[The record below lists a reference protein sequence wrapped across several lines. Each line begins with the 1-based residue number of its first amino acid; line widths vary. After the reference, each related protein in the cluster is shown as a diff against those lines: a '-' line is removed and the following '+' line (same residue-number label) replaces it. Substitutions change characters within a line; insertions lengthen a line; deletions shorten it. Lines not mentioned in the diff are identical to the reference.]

1 MAMACGGVHFWT
13 LGLFWSMLAAVGA
26 ANILA
31 GGGSCSGG
39 PGGGCSRGGS
49 WGGSWGDDS
58 RGGSSISRPGCVAW
72 AWRGM
77 TGLLQA
83 LSRSW
88 STQEGRGG
96 AGWCGCGM
104 GRGGMCWG
112 GVGRACCHLAG
123 GTAGLVVLQLLA
135 FYLASNIR

>member
-1 MAMACGGVHFWT
+1 MAMACGGVHIWS

-26 ANILA
+26 ATILA

-39 PGGGCSRGGS
+39 HGGGSSGGDS
-49 WGGSWGDDS
+49 WGIDS
-58 RGGSSISRPGCVAW
+58 RGGSGISRPGCVAW

-77 TGLLQA
+77 GGLLQA
-83 LSRSW
+83 LSRAW
-88 STQEGRGG
+88 STQDGRGG
-96 AGWCGCGM
+96 T
-104 GRGGMCWG
+104 GRGGTCWG

-123 GTAGLVVLQLLA
+123 GTAGLLVLQLLA

>member
-1 MAMACGGVHFWT
+1 
-13 LGLFWSMLAAVGA
+13 
-26 ANILA
+26 
-31 GGGSCSGG
+31 
-39 PGGGCSRGGS
+39 
-49 WGGSWGDDS
+49 
-58 RGGSSISRPGCVAW
+58 
-72 AWRGM
+72 M